1 MAEPTPLDSAQTARL
16 TAELAGLVT
25 ELSVEL
31 DPADRGRLA
40 AVAERCDVI
49 LALLD
54 SLRTPA
60 SGAASA

>member
-1 MAEPTPLDSAQTARL
+1 MVEPTSLDSAATARL
-16 TAELAGLVT
+16 AAELAGLVT

-31 DPADRGRLA
+31 DPADGGRLA

-54 SLRTPA
+54 SLRTPVP
-60 SGAASA
+60 GVASA